1 MFFRLNPAT
10 LDYTHPWLIL
20 GKNILYHGQ
29 SPSVTRFCPFP
40 SHRDSMCVQ
49 CIYTSSTR
57 TRRGGSC
64 LKDIYKTFLVYRTC
78 MRLAPAKPVRARTLR
93 NWCRVAHANTMS
105 TITVDLTTKV
115 KTKFTSSNAEKTK
128 WIHLTDVGNFHTPFW
143 DELHSIRISCNPS
156 RLQHISPKLDR
167 SIHKDALGRRA
178 T

>member
-1 MFFRLNPAT
+1 MGNLQAS
-10 LDYTHPWLIL
+10 HVSA
-20 GKNILYHGQ
+20 HSQ
-29 SPSVTRFCPFP
+29 VTVIPC
-40 SHRDSMCVQ
+40 CVQ

-78 MRLAPAKPVRARTLR
+78 MRLAPAKPVRACTLR

-128 WIHLTDVGNFHTPFW
+128 WIHLTDVGNFHTPF
-143 DELHSIRISCNPS
+143 
-156 RLQHISPKLDR
+156 
-167 SIHKDALGRRA
+167 
-178 T
+178 